1 MKVLAIIPARKGS
14 KGIKNKNFLKIGKY
28 TSISRFEYPVD
39 SIVNPLAVLS
49 KNNKAVML
57 RGSMFDVLQDPS
69 IMGNRISVKPP
80 DY

>member
-1 MKVLAIIPARKGS
+1 M
-14 KGIKNKNFLKIGKY
+14 GKY

-39 SIVNPLAVLS
+39 YIENPLAILS

-57 RGSMFDVLQDPS
+57 RSSLFDILGDPI